1 MCRQDEDLRRPAGK
15 DGALRAGGGL
25 RRSDDEEG
33 SGSEDDSDAEGSSS
47 EDGDGGLEVSFGNSK
62 AAAVADDGDDSADES
77 EDESEDEGGS
87 AGDADL
93 WDVPF
98 GVLQELRKDGSHDRP
113 RNKAA
118 RGGKGA
124 GVGAGA
130 DKRNKDAPVEASS
143 KVPVGRARRVVH
155 VAQRKGRDPRFEE
168 SAGAFN
174 KALFDK
180 T

>member
-1 MCRQDEDLRRPAGK
+1 MRRQDEDLRRPAGK

-62 AAAVADDGDDSADES
+62 AAAADDGDDSADES
-77 EDESEDEGGS
+77 EDESEDEGGG

-93 WDVPF
+93 RDVPF

>member
-1 MCRQDEDLRRPAGK
+1 MRRQDEDLRRPAGK

-62 AAAVADDGDDSADES
+62 AAAADDGDDSADES
-77 EDESEDEGGS
+77 EDESEDEGGG

>member
-1 MCRQDEDLRRPAGK
+1 VRRQDEDLRRPAGK

-25 RRSDDEEG
+25 QRSDDEEG

-62 AAAVADDGDDSADES
+62 ADDDDAGDDS
-77 EDESEDEGGS
+77 EDESEGESEDEDGG

-93 WDVPF
+93 RDVPF

-143 KVPVGRARRVVH
+143 KVPVGRARQVVH